1 MEIAEIL
8 NIVFGGTTLC
18 GFIATI
24 VYRRQNKRIKESE
37 ANQAESAANQA
48 DVETQKEKLDLG
60 DVFMEKANKW
70 FSQMEEMQSKGN
82 LNQEEIKK
90 MLRKQ
95 QAQLDRQ
102 DTLLENL
109 QIEQNNQRNF
119 LDGPYTEWLAEQQ
132 KKKGNK

>member
-1 MEIAEIL
+1 
-8 NIVFGGTTLC
+8 
-18 GFIATI
+18 
-24 VYRRQNKRIKESE
+24 
-37 ANQAESAANQA
+37 
-48 DVETQKEKLDLG
+48 
-60 DVFMEKANKW
+60 
-70 FSQMEEMQSKGN
+70 MQSKGN